1 MEHPYHDDNNNY
13 NNEESTVGSRSFLGE
28 GMDDRDPYNEEYND
42 DPSMSIISGQP
53 LPRIFNAGIELESL
67 LRAEM
72 SGNPSI
78 LGFPPTCLPIARLL
92 AGNHCC
98 VDCGDEQ
105 YERLVYASLGY
116 GSILCQECATRHSTV
131 TPDESNI
138 RHINNENWDLRSTL
152 TLLEGGNTNMLEYVK
167 NKPRW
172 RASRLMGQKNVDSED
187 VLAFKQIY
195 LSKAAATYRTNL
207 SKKVDQVHYE
217 HITSMRDEDAKKEKE
232 LEQMNTSPQA
242 DPFQRIFEMNNMT
255 GDEIPGFGMSHYND
269 DVGDKTL
276 IGANSMATTA
286 GGRRRRGARNTL
298 SASKT
303 LNGSKTA
310 PSADLIKQRIA
321 MRRGM
326 SRRNQM
332 AAFDEDSQS
341 QMGMSEAGY
350 SNVGGD
356 RVGSK
361 AVRRHSGIGNFVG
374 EIKSIADPY
383 EEASVAPSVARPAI
397 RVHGRPLPQDQQDDT
412 SQVISKYRGR
422 RPSQEHNIGVA
433 YRQSIAD
440 EPAVRESQLVRLGNE
455 LATQGG
461 RRLSIESGSQ
471 YGERI
476 MGNGGQQERQMVGGF
491 AAAAYEAAKY
501 DQQARRRLSNA
512 SGSDDGGNQQLV
524 SSYTR
529 GPVYRQPSIT
539 N

>member
-1 MEHPYHDDNNNY
+1 MDKGYIPLVLLIANMEHPYHDDNNNY
-13 NNEESTVGSRSFLGE
+13 DNEESTVGSRSFLGE
-28 GMDDRDPYNEEYND
+28 GMDDRDPYYNEGD
-42 DPSMSIISGQP
+42 DQVSISGQP

-152 TLLEGGNTNMLEYVK
+152 TLLEGGNTKMLEYVK

-195 LSKAAATYRTNL
+195 LSKAAATYRSNL
-207 SKKVDQVHYE
+207 SKRVDQVHYE
-217 HITSMRDEDAKKEKE
+217 HITAMRDEDARTEEE
-232 LEQMNTSPQA
+232 LEQMNSSPQA

-255 GDEIPGFGMSHYND
+255 GDEIPGFGMSQYTD
-269 DVGDKTL
+269 DGGDNTF
-276 IGANSMATTA
+276 IGANSMAATA

-332 AAFDEDSQS
+332 AAFDEES

-350 SNVGGD
+350 SNIGGGG
-356 RVGSK
+356 VGSK

-383 EEASVAPSVARPAI
+383 EEASIAPSVARTAI
-397 RVHGRPLPQDQQDDT
+397 KVHGRPLPQDQQDDV
-412 SQVISKYRGR
+412 SQVVSKYRGR
-422 RPSQEHNIGVA
+422 RPSQEQTVGVA

-440 EPAVRESQLVRLGNE
+440 EPAVRESALIRLGNE

-461 RRLSIESGSQ
+461 RRMSIESGSQ
-471 YGERI
+471 YGERNA
-476 MGNGGQQERQMVGGF
+476 GNGQERQMVGGF
-491 AAAAYEAAKY
+491 C
-501 DQQARRRLSNA
+501 
-512 SGSDDGGNQQLV
+512 GGGL
-524 SSYTR
+524 
-529 GPVYRQPSIT
+529 
-539 N
+539 

>member
-1 MEHPYHDDNNNY
+1 
-13 NNEESTVGSRSFLGE
+13 
-28 GMDDRDPYNEEYND
+28 
-42 DPSMSIISGQP
+42 
-53 LPRIFNAGIELESL
+53 
-67 LRAEM
+67 
-72 SGNPSI
+72 
-78 LGFPPTCLPIARLL
+78 
-92 AGNHCC
+92 
-98 VDCGDEQ
+98 
-105 YERLVYASLGY
+105 
-116 GSILCQECATRHSTV
+116 
-131 TPDESNI
+131 
-138 RHINNENWDLRSTL
+138 
-152 TLLEGGNTNMLEYVK
+152 
-167 NKPRW
+167 
-172 RASRLMGQKNVDSED
+172 
-187 VLAFKQIY
+187 
-195 LSKAAATYRTNL
+195 
-207 SKKVDQVHYE
+207 
-217 HITSMRDEDAKKEKE
+217 MRDEDARKEEE
-232 LEQMNTSPQA
+232 LEQMNASPQA
-242 DPFQRIFEMNNMT
+242 DPFQRIFETNNMT
-255 GDEIPGFGMSHYND
+255 GDEIPGFGGGGMAQYND
-269 DVGDKTL
+269 EAGGDNTF
-276 IGANSMATTA
+276 IGANSMAATA

-341 QMGMSEAGY
+341 MGMSEAGY

-356 RVGSK
+356 GRMGSK

-471 YGERI
+471 YSKKKPVPAEVLVEEKDEEYDELQAELGASMSWHQDFVVERPWEKKKKKKDLEEEDDLEESDGDNSI
-476 MGNGGQQERQMVGGF
+476 ASRNVPHRELEDHFSTGKNI
-491 AAAAYEAAKY
+491 
-501 DQQARRRLSNA
+501 ARGRKRASEESEGSLSENEE
-512 SGSDDGGNQQLV
+512 SSSEEEEEEEEVVPTKKKKKKLKKSRPPKV
-524 SSYTR
+524 SM
-529 GPVYRQPSIT
+529 
-539 N
+539 

>member
-1 MEHPYHDDNNNY
+1 MEHPYHNDDNNNY

-28 GMDDRDPYNEEYND
+28 GMDDRDPYYNEGS
-42 DPSMSIISGQP
+42 SMSISGQP

-138 RHINNENWDLRSTL
+138 RHINNEKWDLRSTL
-152 TLLEGGNTNMLEYVK
+152 TLLEGGNTKMLEYVK

-217 HITSMRDEDAKKEKE
+217 QISAMRDEDARKEGE

-255 GDEIPGFGMSHYND
+255 GDEIPGFGGGSMSQYND
-269 DVGDKTL
+269 DAGDNNF
-276 IGANSMATTA
+276 IGANSMAATA

-332 AAFDEDSQS
+332 AAFDEES

-350 SNVGGD
+350 SNVGGGG
-356 RVGSK
+356 RMGSK

-383 EEASVAPSVARPAI
+383 EEASVAPSVARTTI
-397 RVHGRPLPQDQQDDT
+397 KVHGRPLPQDQQDDNT
-412 SQVISKYRGR
+412 SQVVSKYRGR
-422 RPSQEHNIGVA
+422 RPSQEHSVGVA
-433 YRQSIAD
+433 YRQSIAN
-440 EPAVRESQLVRLGNE
+440 EPAVRESALIRLGNE

-471 YGERI
+471 YGERNV
-476 MGNGGQQERQMVGGF
+476 GNGGQQERQMVG
-491 AAAAYEAAKY
+491 AAAYEATKY
-501 DQQARRRLSNA
+501 DQQSRRRLSNA
-512 SGSDDGGNQQLV
+512 SGNDDGGNQQLV